1 MAVQRSVF
9 EEVLK
14 DSYGAYYNIIEPE
27 LAMEGS
33 SEPLPLAFRADYF
46 SRAEKYWLS
55 KSIPVWGNEKNEFAY
70 IFSAEEFSPELAER
84 CVSFALEDGL
94 PKVKP
99 HKEHQYTNIQVVLLA
114 DGLSEDV
121 IRAVR
126 RRSFSKSYKFSL
138 YGYSTLLLAAVDM
151 SAGKAYTNK
160 AGRDL
165 VKYFKK
171 LFALRA
177 D

>member
-1 MAVQRSVF
+1 MAVQRGVF

-27 LAMEGS
+27 LSRKTSPE
-33 SEPLPLAFRADYF
+33 ELPLAFRADYF

-55 KSIPVWGNEKNEFAY
+55 KSIPIWGNEKNEFAY
-70 IFSAEEFSPELAER
+70 IFSAPEFSKELAER
-84 CVSFALEDGL
+84 CVSFALDDGL
-94 PKVKP
+94 PRVKP

-114 DGLSEDV
+114 DKLSDEV
-121 IRAVR
+121 ISAVR
-126 RRSFSKSYKFSL
+126 KRCFSKSYKFSL
-138 YGYSTLLLAAVDM
+138 HGYSTLLLAAVDV

>member
-1 MAVQRSVF
+1 MAIQRSVF

-27 LAMEGS
+27 LATEGS
-33 SEPLPLAFRADYF
+33 TEQLPLTFRADYF

-55 KSIPVWGNEKNEFAY
+55 KNIPIWGNEKNEYAY
-70 IFSAEEFSPELAER
+70 IFSAPEFTKELAER

-94 PKVKP
+94 PRVKP
-99 HKEHQYTNIQVVLLA
+99 HKEHQYTNIQVVLLS
-114 DGLSEDV
+114 DGFNDEV

-126 RRSFSKSYKFSL
+126 KRSFSKSYKHSL
-138 YGYSTLLLAAVDM
+138 YGYSTLLLAAVDLGATK
-151 SAGKAYTNK
+151 SYTNR

-165 VKYFKK
+165 VKFFKK

>member
-1 MAVQRSVF
+1 MAIQRSVF

-27 LAMEGS
+27 LAQNECP
-33 SEPLPLAFRADYF
+33 EDLPLAFRADYF

-55 KSIPVWGNEKNEFAY
+55 KNIPIWGNEKNEFAY
-70 IFSAEEFSPELAER
+70 IFSAPEFTEELAER
-84 CVSFALEDGL
+84 CVTFALENGL
-94 PKVKP
+94 PRVRP

-114 DGLSEDV
+114 DGFSDNV
-121 IRAVR
+121 IKAVNK
-126 RRSFSKSYKFSL
+126 RSFSKSYKFSL
-138 YGYSTLLLAAVDM
+138 HGYSTLLLAAVDVGK
-151 SAGKAYTNK
+151 GKAYTNK

>member
-1 MAVQRSVF
+1 MAIQRSVF

-27 LAMEGS
+27 LAREACREG
-33 SEPLPLAFRADYF
+33 LPLAFRADYF

-55 KSIPVWGNEKNEFAY
+55 KNIPIWGNEKNEYAY
-70 IFSAEEFSPELAER
+70 IFSTPKFSKELAESCIR
-84 CVSFALEDGL
+84 FALEDGL
-94 PKVKP
+94 PRVKP
-99 HKEHQYTNIQVVLLA
+99 HKEHQYTNIQVVLLS
-114 DGLSEDV
+114 DGFDDEV
-121 IRAVR
+121 IKAVQK
-126 RRSFSKSYKFSL
+126 RSFSKSYKFSL
-138 YGYSTLLLAAVDM
+138 HGYSTLLVAAVDL
-151 SAGKAYTNK
+151 GKARAYTNK